1 MVLSDYESV
10 QDEVKTF
17 EPEPADVGKS
27 NEKLE
32 LPPYPEALL
41 KITDEVAEMLKYKGK
56 PEDVLMRLRHKVWL
70 SWIMWAG
77 YRNDKKLIELVN
89 VERDKESDSFY
100 LANTVVNMLDQI
112 GRILSLTN
120 ITEELFRSDSATSLP
135 TSNGSEDC

>member
-1 MVLSDYESV
+1 MALSDYE
-10 QDEVKTF
+10 ELKTF
-17 EPEPADVGKS
+17 EPTPTLSEAPEEPEKS

-120 ITEELFRSDSATSLP
+120 ITEELFRSDSATNPSA
-135 TSNGSEDC
+135 S